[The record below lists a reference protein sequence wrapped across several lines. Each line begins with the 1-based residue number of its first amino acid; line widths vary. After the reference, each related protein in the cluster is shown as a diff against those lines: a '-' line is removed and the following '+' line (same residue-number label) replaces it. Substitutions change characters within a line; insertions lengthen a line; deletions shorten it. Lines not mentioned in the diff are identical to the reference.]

1 MREMADEE
9 EDLKRIFLLECEE
22 LVGTAEASVE
32 TIRGGGESEA
42 AIHALFRAVHSM
54 KGGAGAFG
62 LDRLAGFAHAFETFM
77 DKLRKGTATLDEAA
91 VDLLFDG
98 VDVLRA
104 LADEARDGQPAP
116 AARYDAAIG
125 ALREAAGLEAPP
137 PSAEEPADVDPME
150 GMAVAMPAEPE
161 APTRSYKIKFAPG
174 PKMIGAGIDPLRIL
188 DTLKAMGAL
197 TVELDASK
205 LPALADLDPAVCA
218 FSWTMTLESAAPPAD
233 LDDIR
238 DMIDDLA
245 VFEIEDTTPEAPS
258 VEAPAPQAPE
268 KKAKPA
274 EIHAAAPA
282 EAAKPREKPVPTVRV
297 DVPKLERLGNMVGE
311 LIITQAF
318 LARQASG
325 LDPDA
330 HRKLFRALDEMAQH
344 IRDIAD
350 AATSIRAQPLK
361 AVFSRFGALVRDL
374 EKTTGKR
381 IRMEISGEH
390 VEIDKTVVERLS
402 EPLTHLIRNSIDH
415 GIEDAEGR
423 AAAGKDPVGHL
434 HLRAEQRGAQVAI
447 ELVDDGKGIDRARV
461 LRKAIERGL
470 VAAGATLSDQE
481 IDELIF
487 LPGFSTA
494 DAVTSVSGRGV
505 GMDAVRQ
512 TIAEMGGHVGLAS
525 RPGEGTTF
533 SLHLPLSLAILDA
546 MVTQVG
552 RQSYLIPIAT
562 IVESL
567 RPLPA
572 SIVRMDE
579 SGAMLAWRGA
589 LLRILPLGQ
598 EFGAQGWQGDPTKC
612 ILVVVRPSGGEPIA
626 LQVDDLIG
634 QEPVVVK
641 SLEKNYRKVRGVS
654 GATILG
660 DGRPALILDLPS
672 LSAVSAARRRVER
685 LAAEG

>member
-1 MREMADEE
+1 MADEE
-9 EDLKRIFLLECEE
+9 QELRGIFLLECEE
-22 LVGTAEASVE
+22 LIGTAEASVE

-62 LDRLAGFAHAFETFM
+62 LERLASFAHAFETFM
-77 DKLRKGTATLDEAA
+77 DRLRKGTAVLDAAA

-104 LADEARDGQPAP
+104 LTDEARDGAPAP
-116 AARYDAAIG
+116 AARYDAALG
-125 ALREAAGLEAPP
+125 ALREAAGLEAAPP
-137 PSAEEPADVDPME
+137 APAAADIDPME
-150 GMAVAMPAEPE
+150 GLAVQAPAEPE
-161 APTRSYKIKFAPG
+161 TPSRSYRIRFVPG
-174 PKMIGAGIDPLRIL
+174 PKLIGAGIDPLRVL
-188 DTLKAMGAL
+188 DMLKGMGAL
-197 TVELDASK
+197 AVELDASK
-205 LPALADLDPAVCA
+205 LPALADLDPSVCA
-218 FSWTMTLESAAPPAD
+218 FSWTMTLDSSAPRAD

-245 VFEIEDTTPEAPS
+245 VFEIEDTTPAPAADA
-258 VEAPAPQAPE
+258 APAP
-268 KKAKPA
+268 AKPA
-274 EIHAAAPA
+274 QAPSAASGEP
-282 EAAKPREKPVPTVRV
+282 AKPREKPAPPVPTVRV

-361 AVFSRFGALVRDL
+361 AVFSRFGALVREL

-415 GIEDAEGR
+415 GIEDAQGR

-434 HLRAEQRGAQVAI
+434 HLSAEQRGAQVAI
-447 ELVDDGKGIDRARV
+447 ELTDDGKGIDRARV
-461 LRKAIERGL
+461 LKKAIERGL
-470 VAAGATLSDQE
+470 VAAGATLTDQE
-481 IDELIF
+481 IDDLIF

-512 TIAEMGGHVGLAS
+512 TIGEMGGHVGLVS
-525 RPGEGTTF
+525 RPGQGTVF

-546 MVTQVG
+546 MVTTVG
-552 RQSYLIPIAT
+552 RQHYLIPISA

-567 RPLPA
+567 RPAPEA
-572 SIVRMDE
+572 VVRMDE

-598 EFGAQGWQGDPTKC
+598 EFGVPDWQTDPCRC
-612 ILVVVRPSGGEPIA
+612 ILVVVRPSGGEPLA

-672 LSAVSAARRRVER
+672 LSAVAVARRRAER
-685 LAAEG
+685 LAAES

>member
-1 MREMADEE
+1 MADEE

-42 AIHALFRAVHSM
+42 AIHALFRAVHSI

-77 DKLRKGTATLDEAA
+77 DKLRKGTAVLDEAA
-91 VDLLFDG
+91 IDLLFDG

-104 LADEARDGQPAP
+104 LADESRDGAPAP

-125 ALREAAGLEAPP
+125 ALRAAAGLEAPP
-137 PSAEEPADVDPME
+137 PAPAQADFDPMAE
-150 GMAVAMPAEPE
+150 VASVAPAEPE
-161 APTRSYKIKFAPG
+161 APTRIYRIKFAPG

-188 DTLKAMGAL
+188 DTLKGLGAL

-205 LPALADLDPAVCA
+205 LPTLADLDPAICA
-218 FSWTMTLESAAPPAD
+218 FAWTMTLESAAPRAD

-245 VFEIEDTTPEAPS
+245 VFEIEDTTPAPA
-258 VEAPAPQAPE
+258 VEAAAAPPPS
-268 KKAKPA
+268 KPA
-274 EIHAAAPA
+274 ETLAASPS
-282 EAAKPREKPVPTVRV
+282 EPAKPRDKPVPTVRV

-325 LDPDA
+325 LDSEA
-330 HRKLFRALDEMAQH
+330 NRKLFRALDEMAQH

-361 AVFSRFGALVRDL
+361 AVFSRFGALVREL

-381 IRMEISGEH
+381 IRMEISGEQ

-415 GIEDAEGR
+415 GVEDAAGR

-434 HLRAEQRGAQVAI
+434 QLRAEQRGAQVVI
-447 ELVDDGKGIDRARV
+447 ELIDDGKGIDRARV
-461 LRKAIERGL
+461 LKKAIERGL
-470 VAAGATLSDQE
+470 VAPGATLTDQE

-512 TIAEMGGHVGLAS
+512 TIGEMGGHVALVS
-525 RPGEGTTF
+525 RPGQGTTF

-546 MVTQVG
+546 MVTLVG
-552 RQSYLIPIAT
+552 RQNYLIPIAA

-567 RPLPA
+567 RPPPT
-572 SIVRMDE
+572 SVVRMDD

-598 EFGAQGWQGDPTKC
+598 EFGVPGWQDDPCRC
-612 ILVVVRPSGGEPIA
+612 ILVVVRPSGGEPLA

-641 SLEKNYRKVRGVS
+641 SLEKNYRKIRGVS

-672 LSAVSAARRRVER
+672 LSAVTAARRRVER

>member
-1 MREMADEE
+1 MADEE
-9 EDLKRIFLLECEE
+9 EELKRIFLLECEE

-62 LDRLAGFAHAFETFM
+62 LQKLQHFAHAFETFM
-77 DKLRKGTATLDEAA
+77 DRLRKGTAALDEAA

-116 AARYDAAIG
+116 AARYDAALG
-125 ALREAAGLEAPP
+125 ALRAAAGLEAPP
-137 PSAEEPADVDPME
+137 EEAAPVDIDPMAGLEIAVAAEPAAASR
-150 GMAVAMPAEPE
+150 G
-161 APTRSYKIKFAPG
+161 YKIKFVPG
-174 PKMIGAGIDPLRIL
+174 PKMIAAGIDPLRIL
-188 DTLKAMGAL
+188 DTLKALGAL
-197 TVELDASK
+197 EVELDASK
-205 LPALADLDPAVCA
+205 LPALADLDPSVCA
-218 FSWTMTLESAAPPAD
+218 FAWTLKLDTSAPRAD

-245 VFEIEDTTPEAPS
+245 VFEIEDTTP
-258 VEAPAPQAPE
+258 APAAEAAATAAPAA
-268 KKAKPA
+268 AKPA
-274 EIHAAAPA
+274 ASAPA
-282 EAAKPREKPVPTVRV
+282 EPPKPREKPAPPVPTVRV

-318 LARQASG
+318 LARQVSG

-361 AVFSRFGALVRDL
+361 AVFSRFGALVREL

-415 GIEDAEGR
+415 GIEDSEGR

-447 ELVDDGKGIDRARV
+447 ELADDGKGIDRTRV
-461 LRKAIERGL
+461 LKKAIERGL
-470 VAAGATLSDQE
+470 VAPGAALSDQE

-494 DAVTSVSGRGV
+494 EAVTSVSGRGV

-512 TIAEMGGHVGLAS
+512 TIGEMGGHVGLAS
-525 RPGEGTTF
+525 RPGQGTTF

-546 MVTQVG
+546 MVTLVG
-552 RQSYLIPIAT
+552 RQSYLIPISA

-567 RPLPA
+567 RPAPA
-572 SIVRMDE
+572 AIVRMDD
-579 SGAMLAWRGA
+579 SGAMLA
-589 LLRILPLGQ
+589 
-598 EFGAQGWQGDPTKC
+598 
-612 ILVVVRPSGGEPIA
+612 
-626 LQVDDLIG
+626 
-634 QEPVVVK
+634 
-641 SLEKNYRKVRGVS
+641 
-654 GATILG
+654 
-660 DGRPALILDLPS
+660 
-672 LSAVSAARRRVER
+672 
-685 LAAEG
+685 

>member
-1 MREMADEE
+1 MADEE

-42 AIHALFRAVHSM
+42 AIHALFRAVHSI

-77 DKLRKGTATLDEAA
+77 DKLRKGTAVLDEAA

-104 LADEARDGQPAP
+104 LADESRDGAPAP

-125 ALREAAGLEAPP
+125 ALRAAAGLQTPP
-137 PSAEEPADVDPME
+137 PEPAQADFDPMADVD
-150 GMAVAMPAEPE
+150 VAAAPAEPE
-161 APTRSYKIKFAPG
+161 APTRRYRIKFVPG

-188 DTLKAMGAL
+188 DTLKGLGAL
-197 TVELDASK
+197 SVELDASK
-205 LPALADLDPAVCA
+205 LPGLADLDPAVCA
-218 FSWTMTLESAAPPAD
+218 FAWTLALESAAPRAD

-245 VFEIEDTTPEAPS
+245 VFEIEDTTPPSAPEPERAPEAKSAPAAPS
-258 VEAPAPQAPE
+258 A
-268 KKAKPA
+268 KAEKPA
-274 EIHAAAPA
+274 SSEP
-282 EAAKPREKPVPTVRV
+282 AKPRDKPVPTVRV

-325 LDPDA
+325 LDSEA

-381 IRMEISGEH
+381 IRMEIAGEQ

-415 GIEDAEGR
+415 GVEDAAGR

-434 HLRAEQRGAQVAI
+434 QLRAEQRGAQVVI
-447 ELVDDGKGIDRARV
+447 ELIDDGKGIDRARV
-461 LRKAIERGL
+461 LKKAVERGL
-470 VAAGATLSDQE
+470 VAPDATLGDQE

-494 DAVTSVSGRGV
+494 DSVTSVSGRGV

-512 TIAEMGGHVGLAS
+512 TIGEMGGHVGLVS
-525 RPGEGTTF
+525 RPGLGTTF

-546 MVTQVG
+546 MVTLVG
-552 RQSYLIPIAT
+552 RQHYLIPIAA

-567 RPLPA
+567 RPQPA
-572 SIVRMDE
+572 SVVRMDD

-598 EFGAQGWQGDPTKC
+598 EFGVPGWQADPCRC
-612 ILVVVRPSGGEPIA
+612 ILVVVRPSGGEPVA

-641 SLEKNYRKVRGVS
+641 SLEKNYRKIRGVS

-672 LSAVSAARRRVER
+672 LSAVTAARRRVER